1 MMLYIINIM
10 LMTQRSMCTKSK
22 GCHFHLQSSKL
33 VKIHKLLFP
42 VILNSIDL
50 CGNLMRSKASIHTYQ
65 EVPGNEEMTLTLWSS
80 TSSTDSIA

>member
-10 LMTQRSMCTKSK
+10 LMTQRSMCAKSK

-42 VILNSIDL
+42 VILSSIDL
-50 CGNLMRSKASIHTYQ
+50 CGNLSLKWGLRPLFTHTRRYPEMRR
-65 EVPGNEEMTLTLWSS
+65 
-80 TSSTDSIA
+80 